1 MSLTV
6 QLALYGAI
14 PAIVLLFA
22 LEVPHRACIWGYL
35 AGALF
40 LPMASIELQGLP
52 NLDKNSISNFAI
64 LLSIFIFDKER
75 LASARLRW
83 FDGPMIL
90 FLFAYFASSVSNG
103 IGGSLGNSLYGG
115 YTLFQDVLFT
125 WGIPYFVARL
135 YLDNRR
141 KLIELS
147 QVFFL
152 GGIVYVPLCLIE
164 IRFSPQLHTWIYGYH
179 QHSFEQTFRLGGFRP
194 TVFMQHGL
202 GVGMWMTLASL
213 IGVTLW
219 KNRQLPRLVKGFE
232 NLNLCVLLLTTVL
245 VKSTG
250 ALFLLVTG
258 LLTQWLSGLFGTRIF
273 YTLMLLTPIA
283 YCLTRTTGLWN
294 GELLIEFVEL
304 IVGKERTESMTG
316 RMLNEDLLIQHAL
329 QKPFLGWS
337 GWDRSSVYEAA
348 TGRRLTTQD
357 GMWIIA
363 LGIAGISGLTGF
375 MGTLLLPAFGAFRQ
389 VRKSVADPRYKRLIA
404 TLGVSLCLI
413 AVDFLMNTMPNPM
426 YSLIC
431 GALANNVFLNS
442 SNDKLSR

>member
-1 MSLTV
+1 
-6 QLALYGAI
+6 
-14 PAIVLLFA
+14 
-22 LEVPHRACIWGYL
+22 
-35 AGALF
+35 
-40 LPMASIELQGLP
+40 
-52 NLDKNSISNFAI
+52 
-64 LLSIFIFDKER
+64 
-75 LASARLRW
+75 
-83 FDGPMIL
+83 
-90 FLFAYFASSVSNG
+90 
-103 IGGSLGNSLYGG
+103 
-115 YTLFQDVLFT
+115 
-125 WGIPYFVARL
+125 
-135 YLDNRR
+135 
-141 KLIELS
+141 
-147 QVFFL
+147 
-152 GGIVYVPLCLIE
+152 
-164 IRFSPQLHTWIYGYH
+164 
-179 QHSFEQTFRLGGFRP
+179 
-194 TVFMQHGL
+194 MQHGL

-413 AVDFLMNTMPNPM
+413 SVDFLMNTMPNPM